1 MATNFMSKFSL
12 ANEYKHLWM
21 TTTRPRFMGTSVFSS
36 LCHFEL
42 KDDNPPEVL
51 KPVHV
56 HLGRA
61 NIGRRFWELD
71 PLKSTKMT
79 CLCSRRASGHSI
91 PIERCSEKY
100 LLSHSACWAGPIQH
114 DARKRCGRGNFSS
127 AKLQY
132 FGARLMFLARAV

>member
-1 MATNFMSKFSL
+1 VRTRGRLTANGGGLGSDRDKARPVAHTQIASPQPVQWLSGRWRVVTHSL
-12 ANEYKHLWM
+12 HAHAAERHQPHA
-21 TTTRPRFMGTSVFSS
+21 REP
-36 LCHFEL
+36 
-42 KDDNPPEVL
+42 
-51 KPVHV
+51 
-56 HLGRA
+56 
-61 NIGRRFWELD
+61 WESD

-79 CLCSRRASGHSI
+79 CVCSRRASGHSI

-132 FGARLMFLARAV
+132 FGARLMFLARAM